1 MPQLVT
7 LKIKRRGHRAIRL
20 WIPVLLAVVLLS
32 PVLLLALIGGVIACR
47 ILHMRVFATI
57 AGVGR
62 FIGALSGSRFDIE
75 QGGTALLLTFR

>member
-7 LKIKRRGHRAIRL
+7 LKIERPGHRTVRL

-32 PVLLLALIGGVIACR
+32 PVLLLALIGGIIAC
-47 ILHMRVFATI
+47 LMFDMRVFATI

-62 FIGALSGSRFDIE
+62 FIGALPGSRFHIE
-75 QGGTALLLTFR
+75 QGRTALLLIIR